1 MSAGTKPEEVK
12 DQDIRWFGVI
22 MLIGLSLIGLVL
34 YRRAAKAN
42 EAAGALPVILLC
54 IGAAICAATSVAPV
68 RMRPV
73 YLGWM
78 LLGKSIGFV
87 VGTVILSVVFYLVM
101 APMSLVM
108 RFARPD
114 RLERAFDPEAKTYW
128 HERDPHPDK
137 RRYYRQ
143 F

>member
-22 MLIGLSLIGLVL
+22 MLIGLALIGLVL
-34 YRRAAKAN
+34 YRRAEKAGG
-42 EAAGALPVILLC
+42 EAGELPLILLC

-73 YLGWM
+73 YVGWM
-78 LLGKSIGFV
+78 LLGKSIGLV
-87 VGTVILSVVFYLVM
+87 VGTVILLIVFYGLM
-101 APMSLVM
+101 TPMSIIM

-114 RLERAFDPEAKTYW
+114 RLERAFDPDAKTYW
-128 HERDPHPDK
+128 HEREPHPGK

>member
-22 MLIGLSLIGLVL
+22 MLVGLALIGLVL
-34 YRRAAKAN
+34 YRRAVKAG

-68 RMRPV
+68 RMRPL
-73 YLGWM
+73 YAAWM
-78 LLGKSIGFV
+78 LLGKSIGLV
-87 VGTVILSVVFYLVM
+87 VGTVILLIVFYGLM
-101 APMSLVM
+101 TPMSIIM

-114 RLERAFDPEAKTYW
+114 RLERAFDPDAKTYW
-128 HERDPHPDK
+128 HEREPHPDK